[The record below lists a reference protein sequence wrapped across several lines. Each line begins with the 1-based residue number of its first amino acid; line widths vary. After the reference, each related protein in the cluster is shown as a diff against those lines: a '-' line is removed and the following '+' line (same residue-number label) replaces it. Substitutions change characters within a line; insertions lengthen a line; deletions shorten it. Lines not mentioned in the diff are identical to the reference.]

1 MEIFHIDEDIRKS
14 ETLPSSFYRERA
26 WFERSISEIWEK
38 CWIFIG
44 DNTDQN
50 PVGTLTPMVLL
61 PDVLNPLKSMLVCGM
76 LASGKLPAVRV
87 SPRDVR
93 MTVCMASLRSICA
106 SFCPI

>member
-44 DNTDQN
+44 DNTDQA
-50 PVGTLTPMVLL
+50 PVGTLTPDVQTEYENLPGNYLHITPNELL
-61 PDVLNPLKSMLVCGM
+61 HQNLWKHQD
-76 LASGKLPAVRV
+76 
-87 SPRDVR
+87 
-93 MTVCMASLRSICA
+93 
-106 SFCPI
+106 